1 MDISNYIA
9 SGVLELY
16 VNGLLSEP
24 EKREVEALADQYPEI
39 KQEIFHIEEAL
50 EAYAM
55 AHRTTPKRN
64 MKQAILDKI
73 DTEEAKNK
81 PTAKVVQMSSG
92 LSRYAMAAS
101 VVGLLLSG
109 ALNFILYQNWNKS
122 QREVTALLNEKS
134 ILVENT
140 TILKASYEEKV
151 STLAETTTK
160 VIQLAGLPIA
170 PDAKVNIYWNG
181 KNQRTFLRIE
191 NLPPPPSD
199 KQYQLW
205 ALADGKPIDAGVFDT
220 ETAAIQT
227 MKAIGAAQ
235 AFAITLEKKGG
246 SASPTLDQMYA
257 MGKI

>member
-24 EKREVEALADQYPEI
+24 EKREVEALAAKHPEI

-92 LSRYAMAAS
+92 FSRYAMAAS

-122 QREVTALLNEKS
+122 QREITALLNEKS

-140 TILKASYEEKV
+140 NVLKASYEEKV

-170 PDAKVNIYWNG
+170 PDAVCCLCSCGNG
-181 KNQRTFLRIE
+181 
-191 NLPPPPSD
+191 
-199 KQYQLW
+199 
-205 ALADGKPIDAGVFDT
+205 
-220 ETAAIQT
+220 
-227 MKAIGAAQ
+227 
-235 AFAITLEKKGG
+235 
-246 SASPTLDQMYA
+246 
-257 MGKI
+257 

>member
-1 MDISNYIA
+1 MDTYSYIA

-16 VNGLLSEP
+16 ANGLLSEP
-24 EKREVEALADQYPEI
+24 EKREVEALASQNPEI
-39 KQEIFHIEEAL
+39 QKEIFLIEEAL
-50 EAYAM
+50 EAYAV
-55 AHRTTPKRN
+55 AHRQTPKRN

-73 DTEEAKNK
+73 EAEENKNK
-81 PTAKVVQMSSG
+81 PSAKIVQMSG
-92 LSRYAMAAS
+92 FRRYAMAAS

-122 QREVTALLNEKS
+122 EQEVTALLNEKS
-134 ILVENT
+134 TLVDKSN
-140 TILKASYEEKV
+140 ILKASYEEKV
-151 STLAETTTK
+151 NTLAETTTK
-160 VIQLAGLPIA
+160 VVQLGGLPIA
-170 PDAKVNIYWNG
+170 PNSKVNVYWNG
-181 KNQRTFLRIE
+181 KTQRTFLRIE

-205 ALADGKPIDAGVFDT
+205 ALADGKPVDAGVFDT

-227 MKAIGAAQ
+227 MKTIGAAQ